1 MSESLMVWNVD
12 KGGYKSYE
20 ADPNE
25 PPERFED
32 ILKFLHEQREN
43 NGVRDFILSDT
54 FLWDRYG
61 ESDPETG
68 ANPGLAAHLGMRAAF
83 HTRLEDEY
91 LASIGREGVGI
102 TIATDHD
109 VISSKVITLG
119 KEKDPR
125 KKDTSRKGLLVDIN
139 VGGRALTLGG
149 VYLPEIDPKA
159 QLRQVIDFE
168 GHVNPALAQ
177 GPDIPV
183 FRENVILG
191 GDENRQPEKQK
202 TDSPQKKRIDRAVS
216 LAAFVAP
223 LTGMLGPK
231 AEYYGK
237 VARTLN
243 SRKTAERLRAFGYKD
258 TIVGPTVTTLGKKI
272 FQIDHASVKGE
283 NIKVIRARIEAAEEL
298 SDHDPLI
305 IDYEMISKRYRLS
318 TN

>member
-1 MSESLMVWNVD
+1 MVWNVD
-12 KGGYKSYE
+12 KGGYESYK
-20 ADPNE
+20 ADPSD

-43 NGVRDFILSDT
+43 NGVKDFILSDT

-68 ANPGLAAHLGMRAAF
+68 RNPGLAAHLGMKAAF

-91 LASIGREGVGI
+91 LTSIGREGVGV
-102 TIATDHD
+102 TIATNHE

-149 VYLPEIDPKA
+149 VYLPETDSKA
-159 QLRQVIDFE
+159 QLRQIIDFE
-168 GHVNPALAQ
+168 GHVNPALAR
-177 GPDIPV
+177 GPDVPE

-202 TDSPQKKRIDRAVS
+202 TDSPQKKRVDMAVS
-216 LAAFVAP
+216 LAAFAAP
-223 LTGMLGPK
+223 LTSKLGPK
-231 AEYYGK
+231 AEYYSK

-243 SRKTAERLRAFGYKD
+243 SRRVAKRLKAFGYED
-258 TIVGPTVTTLGKKI
+258 TIVGPTVETMGRKL
-272 FQIDHASVKGE
+272 FQVDHASIKGE
-283 NIKVIRARIEAAEEL
+283 NIRVINARIELAEEL
-298 SDHDPLI
+298 SDHDALI
-305 IDYEMISKRYRLS
+305 LDYEMVSKRYRLS